1 MTARLIMKLRVEKA
15 RLTSPDVLHV
25 QLVHPLR
32 PELPHWTAGAHVD
45 LRLSDGR
52 VRQYSLCGDPLDRS
66 RYEIA
71 IKRERNGRGG
81 SIWAHENLRT
91 GTIAHVSAP
100 RNNLPLAENA
110 KRHVLIAG
118 GIGITPFASMA
129 RTLAALNKDYVL
141 HYCVRSA
148 EDAPLLAELQA
159 ICADRLIP
167 WFSQQGRRF
176 DTKLLPYR
184 DQGTHVYV
192 CGPSRLVESVRTA
205 LKEWPEQQIHNE
217 VFQPTI
223 DENFKAEPFEAVV
236 ASTGQRLLVPANRS
250 LLDVLRDSGFIVPSS
265 CELGVCGSCECGY
278 RDGIVIHRDHVLPLA
293 KRQDRMLPCVSRAR
307 VSVTLD
313 F

>member
-205 LKEWPEQQIHNE
+205 LKDWPEQQIHNE
-217 VFQPTI
+217 VFSRRSMRISKP
-223 DENFKAEPFEAVV
+223 
-236 ASTGQRLLVPANRS
+236 NRS
-250 LLDVLRDSGFIVPSS
+250 RPWSLRPVKGCWCLPTGRCSTCFATADSS
-265 CELGVCGSCECGY
+265 CRRRANWVSAALANAATGTESSSTATMSCRWPNGRIGCC
-278 RDGIVIHRDHVLPLA
+278 PA
-293 KRQDRMLPCVSRAR
+293 FRAR
-307 VSVTLD
+307 GSA
-313 F
+313 